1 MPGFRLQSS
10 CGCTLRFG
18 RVRPGAKETRG
29 WFARA
34 GSGLVRNGGW
44 RLLQTCREA
53 GQSATAPSCRQAL
66 RLVAAIR
73 EAFIAAEAER
83 AKTLLVN
90 AMTRFTPA
98 A

>member
-1 MPGFRLQSS
+1 VVVHCVSDEFAQVLKRL
-10 CGCTLRFG
+10 
-18 RVRPGAKETRG
+18 ET
-29 WFARA
+29 
-34 GSGLVRNGGW
+34 GSLEQAQDWLEMVEW

-73 EAFIAAEAER
+73 EAFTAAEAER
-83 AKTLLVN
+83 ARTLLVN